1 MLSFRRMYELPKD
14 DRPGCRET
22 LVLTRALFAVL
33 LPPIAAMI
41 AVLALVSLA
50 VVCYA
55 IYPALALLPLGVIAA
70 GFLLFARWEQGR
82 FRGPR
87 T

>member
-1 MLSFRRMYELPKD
+1 MYEPPSD
-14 DRPGCRET
+14 ERPGCRET
-22 LVLTRALFAVL
+22 LVLTRAVFAVL
-33 LPPIAAMI
+33 LPPVVAMI

-55 IYPALALLPLGVIAA
+55 IYPAFALVPLGAIA
-70 GFLLFARWEQGR
+70 GGMLLFARWEQGR

-87 T
+87 M